1 LDGDGMFD
9 RLDIT
14 VEPDVLL
21 PGDYLFGFSVKS
33 NGREVL
39 PKMGGDR
46 PVGRR
51 TTLSKGRQKLT
62 TSFPGRYVWSRM
74 GEGSFVIGDVWVV
87 RWENGNE
94 LAAPSTDI
102 HAQTA
107 AWTRDQWSRGNM

>member
-1 LDGDGMFD
+1 M
-9 RLDIT
+9 DIT
-14 VEPDVLL
+14 VELDVLL

-51 TTLSKGRQKLT
+51 ATLSKGRQKLT
-62 TSFPGRYVWSRM
+62 TSFPGKYVLSRM
-74 GEGSFVIGDVWVV
+74 AEGSFVIGDVWVV